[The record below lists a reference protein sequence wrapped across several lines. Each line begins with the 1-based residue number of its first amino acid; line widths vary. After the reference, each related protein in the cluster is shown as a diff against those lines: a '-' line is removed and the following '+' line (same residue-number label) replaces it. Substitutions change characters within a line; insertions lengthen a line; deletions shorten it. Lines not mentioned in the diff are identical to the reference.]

1 MLPSWGFQ
9 SYFREVSRQTLP
21 LMEGHVT
28 TGVFLGYDMRSW
40 FWDWIDVAKHVCWR
54 IFVKG
59 TFLWHKKRPKN
70 THRTLVWA
78 HSDSNVLCLESF
90 NHDSAPAN
98 LGKILAFYKQNT
110 AHMTLLIQKIL
121 IYSSCAIEPYIKQR
135 WFYHTLMLNAPFCK
149 WFWSGFW
156 VPKHRASQGI
166 WSTRDR

>member
-9 SYFREVSRQTLP
+9 SYVREVSLNTSSHGGTSR
-21 LMEGHVT
+21 
-28 TGVFLGYDMRSW
+28 
-40 FWDWIDVAKHVCWR
+40 DWCFSR
-54 IFVKG
+54 
-59 TFLWHKKRPKN
+59 LWHEVLILRLDRCSKTCLLKDIRQGNLSLAQKTPKKH
-70 THRTLVWA
+70 TQRTPVWA

-98 LGKILAFYKQNT
+98 LGQILAFYKQNT

-121 IYSSCAIEPYIKQR
+121 IYSSCAIEPYTKQR

-156 VPKHRASQGI
+156 VPKHLASQGI